1 MLIAISNKR
10 IIGTISI
17 AGIIKTNNETVVA
30 ANPNPENPLIV
41 EANNIIK
48 QSNTKS
54 WDDNSR

>member
-10 IIGTISI
+10 IIGTIST

-48 QSNTKS
+48 QSNVKS
-54 WDDNSR
+54 

>member
-1 MLIAISNKR
+1 MLIATSNKR

-41 EANNIIK
+41 EANNVIE
-48 QSNTKS
+48 QSNARS
-54 WDDNSR
+54 RDDNSR